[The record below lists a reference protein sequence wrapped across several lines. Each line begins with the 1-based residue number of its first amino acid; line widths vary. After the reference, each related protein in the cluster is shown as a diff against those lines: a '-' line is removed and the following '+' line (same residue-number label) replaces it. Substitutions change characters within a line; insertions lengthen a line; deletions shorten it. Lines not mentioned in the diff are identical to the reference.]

1 MNSSKPTPWLIAREF
16 PGRDSLIDR
25 AYREHPVF
33 RDLCRDYRTCADALE
48 AWRRSDD
55 EAASSRAREYADL
68 LHRLGSEIS
77 SWLDAVK
84 SGSTPYGR
92 SGSQ

>member
-1 MNSSKPTPWLIAREF
+1 MTSSKQTPSLIAREF
-16 PGRDSLIDR
+16 RGRDSLIDR

-33 RDLCRDYRTCADALE
+33 RDLCRDYRTCAEALE

-68 LHRLGSEIS
+68 LTRLGHEIS
-77 SWLDAVK
+77 SWLDAVE
-84 SGSTPYGR
+84 SGSMPLGR